1 MTVGTVVVAKTDED
15 FFTEDEPNELDEV
28 VELVDVEDEV
38 ESLDDEVE
46 EEVVEGV
53 TLETEDCIVEVC
65 TALVGGL
72 LVEEGMLG

>member
-1 MTVGTVVVAKTDED
+1 M
-15 FFTEDEPNELDEV
+15 
-28 VELVDVEDEV
+28 ELVDVEDEV